1 MKSAVLAIASLKSA
15 RRLNPKKR
23 CAMTDQFVGN
33 RYRAVAE
40 IFSAIQR
47 SGMGES
53 VAVLFLAENGKWIEI
68 PDDQFLNLRFLPASQ
83 TCKMLFISEKM
94 EYETLITDMADLL
107 YGCESESDFNIRFSE
122 AAIDG
127 EVLTIAR

>member
-1 MKSAVLAIASLKSA
+1 
-15 RRLNPKKR
+15 
-23 CAMTDQFVGN
+23 MTDQFKGN
-33 RYRAVAE
+33 RYQAVAE

-53 VAVLFLAENGKWIEI
+53 VAVLFLAENGEWIEI